1 MKIEIESTTGN
12 YFVVKSDGKTSEELG
27 WDELLGL
34 VAALTIPEKKP
45 CVHWMK
51 TDIKNTGIDKPEENE
66 KSKILIAIAYHDL
79 GRVKDI
85 LGTKNINLD
94 RCDVKSMFHP
104 VKFDAVYY
112 NHTVMRIVNC
122 HPENM
127 TWAEWLG
134 EMIDTLCEDEY
145 IYTYSY
151 D

>member
-12 YFVVKSDGKTSEELG
+12 YFTVKSDGKTSDELG

-79 GRVKDI
+79 GRV
-85 LGTKNINLD
+85 NIACFLIEGYIIKRD
-94 RCDVKSMFHP
+94 YSRQ
-104 VKFDAVYY
+104 A
-112 NHTVMRIVNC
+112 MRVV
-122 HPENM
+122 
-127 TWAEWLG
+127 
-134 EMIDTLCEDEY
+134 
-145 IYTYSY
+145 SF
-151 D
+151 